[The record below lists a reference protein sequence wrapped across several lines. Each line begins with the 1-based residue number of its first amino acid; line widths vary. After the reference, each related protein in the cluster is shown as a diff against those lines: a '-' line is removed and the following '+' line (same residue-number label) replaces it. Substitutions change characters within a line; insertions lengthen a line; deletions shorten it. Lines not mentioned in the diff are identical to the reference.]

1 MTTITHM
8 RFNNTILLILTATI
22 ILYAIFLFL
31 ADFNLIQ
38 EKISNFKINYL
49 PIILIL
55 VTLSLIPIFIRWHFL
70 LKNCEINI
78 PLTKSIAVFLSGMAF
93 DITPGQIGA
102 LMKSQILKISSNIPR
117 TKTAPIVFIEKLYD
131 LIGAIIAAAM
141 GIIILGMESYLIII
155 PILVL
160 TIIFFFMYYRPA
172 SKLFFKRITK
182 TKFFSKY
189 VENISEFDKII
200 QKSTTVKITT
210 ICVLLAVTYWFII
223 SAAAYYT
230 LIAFD
235 INILD
240 YLKVLAIYA
249 TSALLGA
256 ISLVPGGIGITE
268 GTLVGLLTL
277 EGIGVSTALILSV
290 MIRIFIL
297 WYPVCLGLLSLKF
310 TGGFSFRKNSF

>member
-172 SKLFFKRITK
+172 SELFFKRITK
-182 TKFFSKY
+182 TKYFSKY
-189 VENISEFDKII
+189 VENISEFDKIV
-200 QKSTTVKITT
+200 QKSTSVKIAT
-210 ICVLLAVTYWFII
+210 ICILLAVTYWFII
-223 SAAAYYT
+223 STAVYYT

-235 INILD
+235 VNTLD

-256 ISLVPGGIGITE
+256 VSLIPGGVGIAE
-268 GTLVGLLTL
+268 GTIAGLLTL
-277 EGIGVSTALILSV
+277 EGIDISIALVLSV
-290 MIRIFIL
+290 VIRVFTFWFVVVVGFI
-297 WYPVCLGLLSLKF
+297 SLKF
-310 TGGFSFRKNSF
+310 TGALSFKQDS

>member
-1 MTTITHM
+1 M
-8 RFNNTILLILTATI
+8 RFNNTILLIITGTI
-22 ILYAIFLFL
+22 ALYAIFLFV
-31 ADFNLIQ
+31 ADFNLIE
-38 EKISNFKINYL
+38 EKIFSFKINYL

-55 VTLSLIPIFIRWHFL
+55 VTLSLIPIFIKWYLL

-172 SKLFFKRITK
+172 SELFFKRITK